1 MATIVRIRDLRT
13 RPPEHGRI
21 RFGKKLV
28 SRGGKEYPTAI
39 ETWRFTSPDR
49 DAVEQLAALY
59 GGECRT
65 WEDPKAS
72 PQHQFQ
78 VETTTSRIQ
87 VWLPNDDSYS
97 VAYEQWGG
105 KGLERRCD
113 GEICSF
119 AGIGGAI
126 ERPCVCADQAV
137 QTCKPYSRL
146 NVILPQIRFGGVWRL
161 EVKGQA
167 FAHEAPGMIE
177 AITRLQSGGMVR
189 VDLLLTKR
197 TSRDSA
203 GKTMHFVVPQVSVA
217 VTPEE
222 MLAGGAKVIQHIE
235 HPALAA
241 LHAAPDDEAVMG
253 ELIEPSIW
261 HQPAE
266 DDNTE
271 DAVLIDLL
279 ERSVAKITAER
290 EDGRSDLVEDGIVK
304 VEADRRAQRE
314 NGWDVRPPD
323 VRVTRNPDPAGP
335 KWVRAANPEED
346 VWQDHPKPQ

>member
-21 RFGKKLV
+21 RFGKKV
-28 SRGGKEYPTAI
+28 TSQGGKERPTAL

-59 GGECRT
+59 GGECRS

-78 VETTTSRIQ
+78 VETNASRIQ
-87 VWLPNDDSYS
+87 VWLPNEDSYS

-113 GEICSF
+113 GETCSF

-189 VDLLLTKR
+189 VDLLLTRR
-197 TSRDSA
+197 TARDA
-203 GKTMHFVVPQVSVA
+203 QGKTMHFVVPQVSVA

-222 MLAGGAKVIQHIE
+222 MLSGGAKVLQRIE

-241 LHAAPDDEAVMG
+241 LSVAPDDEAVMG
-253 ELIEPSIW
+253 ELIEPSVW
-261 HQPAE
+261 HQPAVV
-266 DDNTE
+266 DDNIE
-271 DAVLIDLL
+271 DAELIDLL
-279 ERSVAKITAER
+279 ARSIDQAR
-290 EDGRSDLVEDGIVK
+290 
-304 VEADRRAQRE
+304 ADRAPV
-314 NGWDVRPPD
+314 GWDTPPPD
-323 VRVTRNPDPAGP
+323 VKVTRNPDPAGP
-335 KWVRAANPEED
+335 KWVRAANPEEN